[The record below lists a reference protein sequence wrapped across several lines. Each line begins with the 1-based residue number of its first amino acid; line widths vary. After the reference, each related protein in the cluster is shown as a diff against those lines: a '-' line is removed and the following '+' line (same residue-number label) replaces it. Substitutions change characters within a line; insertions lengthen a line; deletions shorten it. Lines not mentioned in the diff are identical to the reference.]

1 MARMYL
7 CGAGKGNDD
16 CAGCAGWSSSEDNG
30 TTHPDLIV
38 AGSLEKAANIDAC
51 RALLHELP
59 MKPVVSERRLGVVP
73 AADRLLV
80 AAANSL
86 LKIAEEPPS
95 HACILFLMEGD
106 DFLPTLR
113 SRSRFTVLAAP
124 PSSSVSP
131 MPAGDAE
138 WLSWL
143 EGLKTEGAKAEG
155 SKGDADI
162 SAVLSGWVSYAVR
175 GGRDGLKMAARM
187 ERLRLLVEQKKL
199 SQNMVCDLLILALR
213 EDLPFEHIFGGF
225 W

>member
-7 CGAGKGNDD
+7 CGTGKGNDD
-16 CAGCAGWSSSEDNG
+16 CDGCMGWRTAEDNG
-30 TTHPDLIV
+30 ATHPDLIV
-38 AGSLEKAANIDAC
+38 AGSFEKAANIEAC
-51 RALLHELP
+51 RALIHELP
-59 MKPVVSERRLGVVP
+59 MKPVAAERRLGVVP
-73 AADRLLV
+73 AADKLLIH
-80 AAANSL
+80 AANSL

-113 SRSRFTVLAAP
+113 SRSRFTVLAVP
-124 PSSSVSP
+124 PSLFASP

-143 EGLKTEGAKAEG
+143 EGLKAEG
-155 SKGDADI
+155 SKGDVDV
-162 SAVLSGWVSYAVR
+162 SALLSGWASYSMR
-175 GGRDGLKMAARM
+175 TDDGLRMAARM